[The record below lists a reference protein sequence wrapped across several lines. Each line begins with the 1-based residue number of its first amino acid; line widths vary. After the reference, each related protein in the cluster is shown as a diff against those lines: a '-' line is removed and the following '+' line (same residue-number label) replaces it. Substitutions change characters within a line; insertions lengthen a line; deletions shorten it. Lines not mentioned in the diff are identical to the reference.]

1 MGHSSIQRIICAAV
15 VAACTGLSAFDGRLY
30 GAAPVTGDPFGALGV
45 TRIRAEAPPAPFDL
59 KALDGATLGSQQLAG
74 KVVLLNFWA
83 TWCAPCRAEMP
94 DLVKWQK
101 QYQSSGL
108 QIIGITLPPYGR
120 KSVQQAARQLEVNY
134 PILFGTRE
142 LVDKYRVDGVLP
154 TSFVIDKEGKIRG
167 RIAGILS
174 HEELDRKVI
183 PLLK

>member
-1 MGHSSIQRIICAAV
+1 MVKMLHLVILLLAAISMPA
-15 VAACTGLSAFDGRLY
+15 VARKTEGQH
-30 GAAPVTGDPFGALGV
+30 
-45 TRIRAEAPPAPFDL
+45 PPAPEFALKDL
-59 KALDGATLGSQQLAG
+59 EGGTVALSDYRG

-108 QIIGITLPPYGR
+108 RVIGITFPPYGR

-142 LVDKYRVDGVLP
+142 ITDKYRVDGVLP
-154 TSFVIDKEGKIRG
+154 TSFVIDKEGKIRA
-167 RIAGILS
+167 RIPGILR
-174 HEELDRKVI
+174 HEEFEQKVM